1 MKNKYKIFFIKENNK
16 IKHIDVYDSFCEF
29 ILTDDCS
36 VIEVM
41 NNSYVIT
48 EEIYNKIEKMKKEFD
63 LKKLSIKEFNDILQ
77 HEEIMI

>member
-36 VIEVM
+36 TLDVM

-63 LKKLSIKEFNDILQ
+63 LKKLSVKEFNDILQ